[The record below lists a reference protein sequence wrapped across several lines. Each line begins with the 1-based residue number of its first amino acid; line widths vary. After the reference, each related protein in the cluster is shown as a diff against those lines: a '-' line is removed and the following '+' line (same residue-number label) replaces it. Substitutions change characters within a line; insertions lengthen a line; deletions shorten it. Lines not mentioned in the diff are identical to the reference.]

1 MTTEAAARGG
11 FAGAKAAFFC
21 QGRILTCQRDD
32 KPGIPWPGLW
42 DLPGGGAEAGESP
55 EDCLLRELEEE
66 FGLRLQPERLVWRR
80 AFPAMSAPGRLG
92 WFFAGHL
99 SPAEIAAIRFGNEG
113 QGWEMMALDL
123 WLTRTD
129 AVRPLQERTAL
140 ALAGIGPP
148 PGTVEP

>member
-1 MTTEAAARGG
+1 MTTEAAAPGG

-99 SPAEIAAIRFGNEG
+99 SPAEIAAIRFGDEG

-123 WLTRTD
+123 WLRRTD

-140 ALAGIGPP
+140 ALAGIGPA
-148 PGTVEP
+148 PGTVTV